1 MRVLHSGRVKA
12 FAFLA
17 IGIVGGSLAVGPL
30 PPAFAKAFQGQLHV
44 KPNIVFTGNSGQATL
59 KAINNGSGYAIVGQ
73 SNTSAALFGQS
84 VSGGGIVGL
93 STSGYG
99 LTGTSATNIG
109 LNGTSTSN
117 DGVGGSTH
125 TDFPFA
131 GVVGMSLSGT
141 VNSVGVYGQGGA
153 TGYGTLGTCSTTNT
167 GTCTG
172 VLGDTLGTNG
182 VAVYA
187 FGLNAAPSAGYTPSP
202 ALQVEA
208 LGGGPAVQVLVGA
221 TSGPIYAIDGNGTE
235 SMSAANNA
243 PVLVTDASGLSGD
256 SIDANTVAG
265 NAGVAELGQASGTAV
280 NALGYA
286 AAGGAPALNV
296 TDVEGANDIIVHDSF
311 TCGCDVMSLD
321 SGGNMILLGNLTI
334 FGTPLIRTKTGTGHA
349 VSTYSTQQTEPTVED
364 FGQGQL
370 VDGEGAVRLDPAFAN
385 TMDLRKSYLVFITPD
400 GDSRGLYTTQKTPS
414 GFVVRENGGGR
425 STLAFDYRI
434 VGKPFD
440 NSSPRL
446 PFAPSAI
453 TSTRGEQMDALR
465 ARYLKTHF
473 NMPHGTRALPP
484 FAHHR

>member
-1 MRVLHSGRVKA
+1 MRVLHSGRAKA

-99 LTGTSATNIG
+99 LTGTSSTNIG

-117 DGVGGSTH
+117 DGVGGATH
-125 TDFPFA
+125 SDYPFA
-131 GVVGMSLSGT
+131 GVYGNSLSGT
-141 VNSVGVYGQGGA
+141 VDSIGVFGQEGA
-153 TGYGTLGTCSTTNT
+153 TGF
-167 GTCTG
+167 G
-172 VLGDTLGTNG
+172 VLGMCAATTFGGCGAVLGDSTGSNG
-182 VAVYA
+182 IAVYA
-187 FGLNAAPSAGYTPSP
+187 VGVNTSPAPSYTPSP
-202 ALQVEA
+202 VLQVFA
-208 LGGGPAVQVLVGA
+208 AGGGPAVQVLVGA
-221 TSGPIYAIDGNGTE
+221 TSGPILTIDGNGTE
-235 SMSAANNA
+235 SMGAANNA

-265 NAGVAELGQASGTAV
+265 NAGVAELGQMSGTAV

-370 VDGEGAVRLDPAFAN
+370 VNGVGAVRLDPAFAN

-446 PFAPSAI
+446 PFAPSEI

-465 ARYLKTHF
+465 ARSLKTHF
-473 NMPHGTRALPP
+473 TLPHGVRPLLP
-484 FAHHR
+484 FARHH